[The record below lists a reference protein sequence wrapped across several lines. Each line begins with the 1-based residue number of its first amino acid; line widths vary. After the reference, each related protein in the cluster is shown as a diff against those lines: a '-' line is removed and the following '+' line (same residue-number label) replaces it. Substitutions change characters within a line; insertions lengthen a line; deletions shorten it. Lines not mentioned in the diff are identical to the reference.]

1 MIDTSI
7 PASVKNSVRLLYE
20 ARQNEKEAKQYL
32 DEVNRKESLNISNYM
47 FSAQE
52 TDSFN
57 VTLDE
62 TQMYYSNHK
71 YLKVQKI
78 RKRKIVWF
86 LDKLKQNLTKE
97 QQKEVIDKTYVV
109 SDMGGLIEYLKT
121 CGVKPKE
128 FKKFIE
134 VEEVVNETKLDNA
147 YQTGVIKKKQLNSC
161 YDVELGKPYIKL
173 TEIKK

>member
-7 PASVKNSVRLLYE
+7 PTSVKNSVRLLYE

-32 DEVNRKESLNISNYM
+32 DEVNRKESLSISNYM
-47 FSAQE
+47 YSTQE

-71 YLKVQKI
+71 HLKVQKI

-97 QQKEVIDKTYVV
+97 QQIKHTLLVIWKV
-109 SDMGGLIEYLKT
+109 LLNILK
-121 CGVKPKE
+121 P
-128 FKKFIE
+128 
-134 VEEVVNETKLDNA
+134 VE
-147 YQTGVIKKKQLNSC
+147 
-161 YDVELGKPYIKL
+161 
-173 TEIKK
+173 

>member
-1 MIDTSI
+1 MIDTSV
-7 PASVKNSVRLLYE
+7 PTSVKNSVRLLYE

-32 DEVNRKESLNISNYM
+32 DEVNRKESLSISNYM
-47 FSAQE
+47 YSTQE

-71 YLKVQKI
+71 HLKVQKI

-134 VEEVVNETKLDNA
+134 VKEVVNETKLDNA
-147 YQTGVIKKKQLNSC
+147 YQTGVVKKKQLKSC

>member
-7 PASVKNSVRLLYE
+7 PTSVKNSVRLLYE

-32 DEVNRKESLNISNYM
+32 DEVNRKESLSISNYM
-47 FSAQE
+47 YSTQE

-71 YLKVQKI
+71 HLKVQKI

-134 VEEVVNETKLDNA
+134 VQEVVNETKLDNA
-147 YQTGVIKKKQLNSC
+147 YQTGVIKKKQLKSC